1 MKDEMIPLI
10 PEALTGTI
18 SVMTNRF
25 AYMLSQRTCPV
36 GELKSNARSQTC
48 RRDRDLHRLC

>member
-18 SVMTNRF
+18 YVMTNRF
-25 AYMLSQRTCPV
+25 ADMLSQRTCPV